1 VKRVGFKAAATDALF
16 IILLSSAMLA
26 MAGCAVTEPQVLPI
40 SNREVAALSAEDV
53 VQVMLRAGFSDE
65 QILQL
70 GTDLRNELARSGAA
84 QINVEDK
91 VEAIFAVNG
100 DYVYVSS
107 RLRGSFLYDLRKKL
121 ATDNQ

>member
-1 VKRVGFKAAATDALF
+1 MKRVGFKAAATDALF

-26 MAGCAVTEPQVLPI
+26 MASCAVTEPQVLPM
-40 SNREVAALSAEDV
+40 SNREVAALNAENV

-84 QINVEDK
+84 QISVGDK
-91 VEAIFAVNG
+91 VEATFAVRG
-100 DYVYVSS
+100 DYVYVTAYK
-107 RLRGSFLYDLRKKL
+107 RGSFIYEMKTGRIRSF
-121 ATDNQ
+121 

>member
-40 SNREVAALSAEDV
+40 SNREVAAVSAEYV

-84 QINVEDK
+84 QISVGDK
-91 VEAIFAVNG
+91 VEATFAVQG
-100 DYVYVSS
+100 DYVYVTTYK
-107 RLRGSFLYDLRKKL
+107 RGSFIYEMKTGRIRSF
-121 ATDNQ
+121 